1 MLFIQSTAD
10 RQFMIDTAQFTD
22 LSSNKYLV
30 LLLSDFMKN
39 VVDFVECRSHFIRR
53 SLNANTVYSLSLLD
67 TDSHREF
74 LLQCFDVM
82 YLWTPHNTC
91 KNQTGVWLMA
101 TEMTTNVIIS
111 ERTLRYSQQTKKKRA
126 LNVTEF
132 TCCSV
137 NLAMCCWSCGWS
149 STLSIKYS
157 LIIFSISL
165 TTASVACRVLA

>member
-82 YLWTPHNTC
+82 YL
-91 KNQTGVWLMA
+91 
-101 TEMTTNVIIS
+101 
-111 ERTLRYSQQTKKKRA
+111 
-126 LNVTEF
+126 
-132 TCCSV
+132 
-137 NLAMCCWSCGWS
+137 
-149 STLSIKYS
+149 
-157 LIIFSISL
+157 
-165 TTASVACRVLA
+165 